1 MAAHRAEPSLHPS
14 PRRMRIALVST
25 PFVAVPPRLYGG
37 TELIVAELADGLVE
51 RGHDVTLFATGD
63 SRTTAEL
70 RSRYARAQWPP
81 EMLVDL
87 DHVSWAMQ
95 QIAEQGTFD
104 VVHAHSAIALAC
116 ARLVPDVPIVYTLH
130 HERDEKLSALY
141 RDCQDAHFVAI
152 SDDQRRREIPLRD
165 VTVIHHGLDPDKYQ
179 HTTRAAGD
187 FVCFVG
193 RFARV
198 KGPHTAIR
206 AAMAAGVPIRV
217 AGEIHPPDEAWATDE
232 LRDLL
237 LDPLVRFVGSI
248 GLAEK
253 APLLR
258 DARAL
263 LAPIAWHEPF
273 GLILI
278 EAMLSGCPVVAFPRG
293 SVPELVEHG
302 VTGFVAESFEHMVSL
317 IRPGGAVD
325 RFDRVR
331 CRERAVERFGR
342 DRMITEHLALYARV
356 CESAAHTDGAR
367 PALLIA

>member
-1 MAAHRAEPSLHPS
+1 
-14 PRRMRIALVST
+14 MRIALVST

-63 SRTTAEL
+63 SRTRAEL
-70 RSRYARAQWPP
+70 RSLYDVAQWPP

-95 QIAEQGTFD
+95 QIAERDTFD

-116 ARLVPDVPIVYTLH
+116 ARLLPGVPLVYTIH

-141 RDCQDAHFVAI
+141 RNCGDAHYIAI

-165 VTVIHHGLDPDKYQ
+165 VTVIHHGLDATKYQ
-179 HTTRAAGD
+179 HAPRAAGD
-187 FVCFVG
+187 HVCFVG
-193 RFARV
+193 RLARV

-206 AAMAAGVPIRV
+206 AAIAAGVPIRV
-217 AGEIHPPDEAWATDE
+217 AGEIHPPDEAWAAAE
-232 LRDLL
+232 LSDLL
-237 LDPLVRFVGSI
+237 VHPMVRFLGPI
-248 GLAEK
+248 GLPQK

-278 EAMLSGCPVVAFPRG
+278 ESMLSGCPVVAFARG
-293 SVPELVEHG
+293 SVPELVEEG
-302 VTGFVAESFEHMVSL
+302 VTGLVAESFEHMVTL

-342 DRMITEHLALYARV
+342 DRMIAEHLALYARANGLAD
-356 CESAAHTDGAR
+356 AAGAR
-367 PALLIA
+367 PALAIA